1 VIVIKKD
8 IVDRINEG
16 DAKAFEQLYAVF
28 YVYLRAVA
36 TKYIYNAEVAE
47 EIVNDVFLSVWNNR
61 QSLAYP
67 VNSYLIKAVQNR
79 CLNHLRQK
87 RYQEVSLTEV
97 QEQLL
102 SYHEQMIEQ
111 DSHPLAQLE
120 HKEFEQQIRKAIN
133 TLPEKCRNIFIQRL
147 YYNKSYEEIA
157 KINQISLST
166 VRVQIKIGISKLKD
180 QLSGLLS
187 VLFSLFF

>member
-1 VIVIKKD
+1 VIVVKKD
-8 IVDRINEG
+8 IVDSINEG
-16 DAKAFEQLYAVF
+16 DTKAFEQLYAVF
-28 YVYLRAVA
+28 YVYLCAVA
-36 TKYIYNAEVAE
+36 TKYIYNAGVAE

-61 QSLAYP
+61 RSLTHP

-120 HKEFEQQIRKAIN
+120 QKEFEQQIREAVN
-133 TLPEKCRNIFIQRL
+133 TLPEKCRNIFIQHI

-157 KINQISLST
+157 EINQISPST

-180 QLSGLLS
+180 RLSNLPG
-187 VLFSLFF
+187 

>member
-8 IVDRINEG
+8 IVDCINEG
-16 DAKAFEQLYAVF
+16 DTKAFKQLYDVF
-28 YVYLRAVA
+28 YVYLCAVA
-36 TKYIYNAEVAE
+36 TKYIYDAGVAE

-61 QSLAYP
+61 QSLTYP

-87 RYQEVSLTEV
+87 RFQEVSLTEV
-97 QEQLL
+97 QEQLFL
-102 SYHEQMIEQ
+102 HHKQMIEQ

-120 HKEFEQQIRKAIN
+120 HKEFEQQIREAVN
-133 TLPEKCRNIFIQRL
+133 TLPEKCRNIFIQHL

-157 KINQISLST
+157 KINQISSST
-166 VRVQIKIGISKLKD
+166 VRVQIKIGIAKLKD
-180 QLSGLLS
+180 QLSNLLPI
-187 VLFSLFF
+187 FFFF